1 MGVLFLK
8 FLIIGGDMRNVE
20 IANILSKRGHTCQI
34 YGLDRI
40 DNLINENINKAET
53 ISQNIGKCD
62 GVILPVPVSKDGV
75 TITAPFSSDDIYLAE
90 VFSSV
95 DKNITIF
102 GGVVRKN
109 LIDAAALR
117 GIKIY
122 DYMNDEKVR
131 IKNAQ
136 LTAEGAVEIAI
147 NRTRHSIF
155 GSRIL
160 VCGYGRIGKFVAK
173 YLKALGGNITVTS
186 RNDDTL
192 TEAVLNRYNAINTG
206 NIADK
211 IEEYHL
217 IINTVPTMIFNEN
230 LLRKCSPNVKII
242 DLASAPG
249 GVDFEMAKRLK
260 IDAISALS
268 LPGKTAPITSA
279 EIITNF
285 IFEKLNKE

>member
-1 MGVLFLK
+1 MK
-8 FLIIGGDMRNVE
+8 FLIVGGDMRNLEV
-20 IANILSKRGHTCQI
+20 ANILSSKGHNCLI

-40 DNLINENINKAET
+40 DFSDINVKTADVVSTSIK
-53 ISQNIGKCD
+53 GCD

-75 TITAPFSSDDIYLAE
+75 RITTPYSNDDIYLAE
-90 VFSSV
+90 IFSTV
-95 DKNITIF
+95 DKSTQIF
-102 GGVVRKN
+102 GGVVSKK
-109 LIDAAALR
+109 LIEAASLR
-117 GIKIY
+117 NIKII
-122 DYMNDEKVR
+122 DYMEDEKVKIR
-131 IKNAQ
+131 NAQ
-136 LTAEGAVEIAI
+136 LTAEGTVEIAI
-147 NRTRHSIF
+147 NRTKHSIW
-155 GSRIL
+155 GSEIL

-173 YLKALGGNITVTS
+173 YLKALGGNVTVTS

-217 IINTVPTMIFNEN
+217 IINTVPTMIFNEK

-249 GVDFEMAKRLK
+249 GVDFEVAKYLK

-268 LPGKTAPITSA
+268 LPGKTAPETA
-279 EIITNF
+279 AKIITNS
-285 IFEKLNKE
+285 ILEKLNKE

>member
-1 MGVLFLK
+1 MK
-8 FLIIGGDMRNVE
+8 FLIVGGDMRNLEV
-20 IANILSKRGHTCQI
+20 ANILSSKGHNCLI

-40 DNLINENINKAET
+40 DFSDINVKTADVVSTSIK
-53 ISQNIGKCD
+53 GCD

-75 TITAPFSSDDIYLAE
+75 RITTPYSNDDIYLAE
-90 VFSSV
+90 IFSTV
-95 DKNITIF
+95 DKSTQIF
-102 GGVVRKN
+102 GGVVSKK
-109 LIDAAALR
+109 LIEAASLR
-117 GIKIY
+117 NIKII
-122 DYMNDEKVR
+122 DYMEDEKVKIR
-131 IKNAQ
+131 NAQ
-136 LTAEGAVEIAI
+136 LTAEGTVEIAI
-147 NRTRHSIF
+147 NRTKHSIW
-155 GSRIL
+155 GSEIL

-173 YLKALGGNITVTS
+173 YLKALGGNVTVTS

-217 IINTVPTMIFNEN
+217 IINTVPTMIFNEK

-249 GVDFEMAKRLK
+249 GVDFEVAKYIK

-268 LPGKTAPITSA
+268 LPGKTAPETA
-279 EIITNF
+279 AKIITNS
-285 IFEKLNKE
+285 ILEKLNKE